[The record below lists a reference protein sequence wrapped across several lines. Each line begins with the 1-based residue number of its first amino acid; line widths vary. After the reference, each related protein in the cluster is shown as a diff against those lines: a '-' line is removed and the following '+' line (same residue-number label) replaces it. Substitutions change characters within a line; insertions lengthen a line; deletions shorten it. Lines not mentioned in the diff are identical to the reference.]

1 MKKYVKYVFIILGF
15 VLLVASLMVTKAL
28 TSYEIAIV
36 SAISLVIG
44 FTWSVPAKEKI
55 IIGVICI
62 VVTGFIY
69 NLGNTLIAKSKGV
82 APFISIKDKDD
93 KNFRYVYH
101 GLFFRGY
108 ECYATTGTVDYYYF
122 GDRSKKVT
130 CPEVD
135 LETIEIT
142 LKNGDKIAKKY
153 YDNAK
158 EYSLELKM
166 AKFKNVD
173 DMSKDEIMKALKYID
188 ENTWCKTNDSKD
200 ATNQMTY
207 RPINGDCTYVNQDY
221 YCQKRGEYFKSK
233 DGKCTDSNG

>member
-1 MKKYVKYVFIILGF
+1 MKKYVKYILILIGALAVIGSLF
-15 VLLVASLMVTKAL
+15 VDKAL
-28 TSYEIAIV
+28 TSFEIAIV
-36 SAISLVIG
+36 GTIVAIIG
-44 FTWSVPAKEKI
+44 ASIGRTNKERIILGI
-55 IIGVICI
+55 III
-62 VVTGFIY
+62 VLFGFIY
-69 NLGNTLIAKSKGV
+69 NLANTYLSSVNGK

-93 KNFRYVYH
+93 KHFRYVYH

-108 ECYATTGTVDYYYF
+108 ECYASIGKVDYYYF
-122 GDRSKKVT
+122 GKRSTVVT

-142 LKNGDKIAKKY
+142 LKNGETIAKKY
-153 YDNAK
+153 YDSAK
-158 EYSLELKM
+158 EYSLQLKM
-166 AKFKNVD
+166 AKFKSVD
-173 DMSKDEIMKALKYID
+173 EMGKDEIMKALKYID

-221 YCQKRGEYFKSK
+221 YCQKRGEYFKAK

>member
-1 MKKYVKYVFIILGF
+1 MKKYIKYIFIVLGLA
-15 VLLVASLMVTKAL
+15 LLIASLFVGKAL
-28 TSYEIAIV
+28 TSFEIAIV
-36 SAISLVIG
+36 AAILCVIG
-44 FTWSVPAKEKI
+44 FTEGKPAKDKI
-55 IIGVICI
+55 IIGVIVILI
-62 VVTGFIY
+62 VGFTY
-69 NLGNTLIAKSKGV
+69 NLANTVIAKQKNV

-108 ECYATTGTVDYYYF
+108 ECYASQGTVDYYYF

-135 LETIEIT
+135 LETIEIE

-153 YDNAK
+153 YDAAK

-173 DMSKDEIMKALKYID
+173 DMSKEEIMKALKYTD